1 LPIQPTFFLYPAFII
16 FLPSRVTANS
26 FAKNFN
32 SVIRTNLPSFLP
44 LSFHAPAI
52 SSLLLLMSV
61 SPSMN
66 QYQPSD
72 PMLSPTTP
80 LASVFLIPSL
90 LVTAPSQL
98 ASQLPSLLAQPDKL

>member
-26 FAKNFN
+26 FA
-32 SVIRTNLPSFLP
+32 SFLP